1 MHFFLKQMIQQ
12 NSPLRGVYK
21 LGPKDSFLAIPV
33 PVPGFPHCWGRKKSP
48 SKVGKVT
55 SDTTFGHWIFW
66 IWFIYTLEG
75 APLLLW
81 HFFKVQIW
89 NTLICMCEGVCVG
102 VFVLNKIF
110 SIEDDANIICQ
121 LRYAIRV
128 WSDVAGL
135 SGPDIFPSLTIGQ
148 FGILERLSR
157 DIYVFTH
164 DSRGWRYPTWLSSM
178 FEFCQKMI
186 QFNVWFN
193 ITNPKFNSNYLL
205 IQNKLWR
212 FNSKDN
218 SIQ

>member
-1 MHFFLKQMIQQ
+1 MH
-12 NSPLRGVYK
+12 V
-21 LGPKDSFLAIPV
+21 
-33 PVPGFPHCWGRKKSP
+33 
-48 SKVGKVT
+48 
-55 SDTTFGHWIFW
+55 
-66 IWFIYTLEG
+66 
-75 APLLLW
+75 
-81 HFFKVQIW
+81 
-89 NTLICMCEGVCVG
+89 CECLCGCVCIEQ
-102 VFVLNKIF
+102 IF

-148 FGILERLSR
+148 FGILKRLSR

-164 DSRGWRYPTWLSSM
+164 DSRGWWYPTWLSSM

-186 QFNVWFN
+186 QFNIRFN

-212 FNSKDN
+212 FSSKDN
-218 SIQ
+218 SIQYSGNHWYWWNGKSAQKLTKRCPK